1 MEQINKSEKKLCVS
15 LVPIFNHLEHSEQV
29 EIAKASR
36 SKTYEKRE
44 VIFQAGDPSEYLYIV
59 HKGKV
64 KIYNLSES
72 GKEQLIRILEPGDF
86 MGELAIFTDEWLT
99 SYAETTERTEI
110 CAIHKNDLQ
119 EMLKEKPAIS
129 FKLLAE
135 SSKRLMSAE
144 KAIERLSSQDVEMRL
159 GSYLLELAE
168 NKRASTPL
176 KIMLPMSKKD
186 LASYIGTSQET
197 LSRRLTVFEE
207 KGWIRQTG
215 QRKIEILDL
224 EALDKLGGSQ

>member
-1 MEQINKSEKKLCVS
+1 MAQINKSEKQLCVS
-15 LVPIFNHLEHSEQV
+15 LVPIFNHLEYSEQE

-36 SKTYEKRE
+36 SKTYDKKE

-72 GKEQLIRILEPGDF
+72 GKEQLIRILEPGNF
-86 MGELAIFTDEWLT
+86 MGELAVFTDEWLT
-99 SYAETTERTEI
+99 SYAETIERTEI
-110 CAIHKNDLQ
+110 CAIHKNDL
-119 EMLKEKPAIS
+119 KELLEDKPAIS

-144 KAIERLSSQDVEMRL
+144 KTIERLSSQDVEMRVA
-159 GSYLLELAE
+159 SYLLELAE
-168 NKRASTPL
+168 NATTLTTPL
-176 KIMLPMSKKD
+176 KVTLPMSKKD

-197 LSRRLTVFEE
+197 LSRRLAGFEE
-207 KGWIRQTG
+207 KGWIHQTG
-215 QRKIEILDL
+215 QRKIEILDMDEL
-224 EALDKLGGSQ
+224 IKLGG